1 MSGATLDTGALIA
14 LESGDPFL
22 RALVRRAVENRVSL
36 AIPAGVLAQAWRG
49 SARQVRLAHLL
60 RASITEV
67 VALDRH
73 AALAVGKLCALSG
86 KFDVID
92 VSVVICARQ
101 RGHSIVTSDPD
112 DLRAIDPD
120 LPLVPVT

>member
-14 LESGDPFL
+14 LESGNPFL
-22 RALVRRAVENRVSL
+22 RALVQRAVEHRVPL

-49 SARQVRLAHLL
+49 SARQARLAHLL

-67 VALDRH
+67 VSLDQP
-73 AALAVGKLCALSG
+73 AALAVGKVCARSG
-86 KFDVID
+86 TSDVID

-101 RGHSIVTSDPD
+101 RGHSVLTSDPH

-120 LPLVPVT
+120 LPLVPIT